1 MSTASISYSSL
12 KDASNEAK
20 AVAKKLDKYAD
31 SLYSN
36 VYKKLNK
43 YEGSWNSNVSTA
55 SSKTNAK
62 ISELRSEQSRYET
75 YATDLIDLRDE
86 CKEVDKAVKSKVSS
100 LTASFKEAHGIRNSK
115 VENAI
120 SYFFTGLGNET
131 AFGRWLGGKKD
142 DIDSGM
148 NYLKDSIKEWYNYDG
163 GKELIKGVLVGLLEI
178 AIAVLAVASAIL
190 TGGATLWAAI
200 VLVAGVIGG
209 AIAFVNGCANIANE
223 FAAYSNTQN
232 GDPATGRRRS
242 EVNSLQD
249 YLRSSF
255 IFGADG
261 ETYHYNEFYNG
272 LATGIDIVNLA
283 CTVVTVIN
291 SAGKLLKN
299 GYKWATGDA
308 AKVKDITMK
317 QVFSKECF
325 TKFKGKMI
333 DIKAAF
339 KANGWQAAKDMG
351 SQILK
356 DFGRNFK
363 KEFWDFSKASGDFNM
378 KGAVSSIKNMLSI
391 PKDLLKDGFTLSN
404 IFSVGFSS
412 IILPSITVFSVE
424 SVDGTL
430 INSGDGQMQFDFTDK
445 VNLKSITGIFE
456 KGGKAWDSATDLF
469 SDGSVIGGDVLDK
482 LSSSCN
488 VNITIPDINIPNIE
502 MPVLRAA

>member
-43 YEGSWNSNVSTA
+43 YDGSWNSNVSTA

-142 DIDSGM
+142 DFDSGM
-148 NYLKDSIKEWYNYDG
+148 NYFKDSIKEWYNYEG
-163 GKELIKGVLVGLLEI
+163 GKELITGVLVGLLEVAIGVLAIVGAILSGGALLVVI
-178 AIAVLAVASAIL
+178 AGVVGGIIAVAN
-190 TGGATLWAAI
+190 
-200 VLVAGVIGG
+200 GV
-209 AIAFVNGCANIANE
+209 ANIWNE
-223 FAAYSNTQN
+223 SKAYSSTKN

-242 EVNSLQD
+242 EINSWQD

-255 IFGADG
+255 IFGDSG
-261 ETYHYNEFYNG
+261 ENYHYNEFYNG

-283 CTVVTVIN
+283 CTVVTVVS

-299 GYKWATGDA
+299 GYKWATGNA
-308 AKVKDITMK
+308 AKVKDITLK
-317 QVFSKECF
+317 QVFSKDTF
-325 TKFKGKMI
+325 TAFKGKFA

-339 KANGWQAAKDMG
+339 QARGWASVKDLGGQMF
-351 SQILK
+351 K
-356 DFGRNFK
+356 DFGRNLK
-363 KEFWDFSKASGDFNM
+363 GEFFDFFETNGDFNW

-391 PKDLLKDGFTLSN
+391 PKDILSDGFTISN
-404 IFSVGFSS
+404 IGKIGLTS
-412 IILPSITVFSVE
+412 IVLPGLTAFTVN
-424 SVDGTL
+424 SVDGT
-430 INSGDGQMQFDFTDK
+430 IISGDGGQLQFDFTDK
-445 VNLKSITGIFE
+445 VTVNDITGLFE
-456 KGGKAWDSATDLF
+456 KGGKIGSSIGDLTS
-469 SDGSVIGGDVLDK
+469 SDSVINVDVMDK
-482 LSSSCN
+482 LTNSCN
-488 VNITIPDINIPNIE
+488 INISIPEVYIPNIE
-502 MPVLRAA
+502 MPVLRVA

>member
-43 YEGSWNSNVSTA
+43 YDGSWNSNVSTA

-142 DIDSGM
+142 DASSTF
-148 NYLKDSIKEWYNYDG
+148 NYFKDSIKEWYNYEG
-163 GKELIKGVLVGLLEI
+163 GKELITGVLVGLLEVAIGVLAIVGAILSGGALLVII
-178 AIAVLAVASAIL
+178 AGVVGGIIAVA
-190 TGGATLWAAI
+190 
-200 VLVAGVIGG
+200 
-209 AIAFVNGCANIANE
+209 NGIANIWNE
-223 FAAYSNTQN
+223 QKAYSSTKN

-242 EVNSLQD
+242 EVNTWQD

-255 IFGADG
+255 AFGDSG
-261 ETYHYNEFYNG
+261 ENYEYNEFYNG

-283 CTVVTVIN
+283 CTVVTVVS
-291 SAGKLLKN
+291 SAGKLIKN
-299 GYKWATGDA
+299 GYKWATGNA
-308 AKVKDITMK
+308 AKVKDITLK
-317 QVFSKECF
+317 QVFSKDTF
-325 TKFKGKMI
+325 TAFKGKFL

-339 KANGWQAAKDMG
+339 KANGWQAAKDLG
-351 SQILK
+351 GQILK

-363 KEFWDFSKASGDFNM
+363 SEFFNFKNTNGSFNW

-391 PKDLLKDGFTLSN
+391 PKGLLKDGFTLSN
-404 IFSVGFSS
+404 IFDVGFSS
-412 IILPSITVFSVE
+412 IILPSITAFTVE
-424 SVDGTL
+424 SVDGT
-430 INSGDGQMQFDFTDK
+430 IIKGADGQFQFDFTDK
-445 VNLKSITGIFE
+445 VNVKTITGLFE
-456 KGGKAWDSATDLF
+456 KGGKIWDSTTSLF
-469 SDGSVIGGDVLDK
+469 SSDSVVGGDVLGK
-482 LSSSCN
+482 LSSACN
-488 VNITIPDINIPNIE
+488 INISVPEIYIPDIE
-502 MPVLRAA
+502 MPVMRAA